1 MGCNHSV
8 PSPLAFCELRT
19 PKLA

>member
-8 PSPLAFCELRT
+8 PSPLAICELRT